1 MIAKKSQLMLNRVKE
16 GREQDFSFLFCKGH
30 YFRQPLLESHA
41 LQCVK
46 KPFERMM
53 LVMEIRVVEFSNG
66 GYKIRKI
73 FAEESTYPKK
83 IIEF

>member
-1 MIAKKSQLMLNRVKE
+1 
-16 GREQDFSFLFCKGH
+16 
-30 YFRQPLLESHA
+30 
-41 LQCVK
+41 
-46 KPFERMM
+46 M

-73 FAEESTYPKK
+73 FAEESTYQKE